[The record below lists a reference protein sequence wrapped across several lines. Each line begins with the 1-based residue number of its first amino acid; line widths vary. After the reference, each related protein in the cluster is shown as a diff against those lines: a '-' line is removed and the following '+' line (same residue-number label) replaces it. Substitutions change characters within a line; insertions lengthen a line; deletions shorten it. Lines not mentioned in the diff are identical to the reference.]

1 MTADAGIPLNDLWIG
16 EMRGIAVNG
25 RRVLLLRLEEGV
37 FAYEDRCAHLG
48 VPLSEGSLA
57 DGVLTCRAHHYQYD
71 ARTGA
76 GINPKATQL
85 VSVPLSVRDGRI
97 LLGDAQHERSGS

>member
-1 MTADAGIPLNDLWIG
+1 MNDDAGIPADELWIG
-16 EMRGIAVNG
+16 EMKGVVVGG
-25 RRVLLLRLEEGV
+25 RRVLVLRLEDGV

-48 VPLSEGSLA
+48 VPLSEGTLE

-76 GINPKATQL
+76 GINPRDVRLA
-85 VSVPLSVRDGRI
+85 SVPLRVDAGRI
-97 LLGDAQHERSGS
+97 VFSERRAGEQS

>member
-1 MTADAGIPLNDLWIG
+1 MTSENGIAADELWIG
-16 EMRGIAVNG
+16 EMRAVSAGG
-25 RRVLLLRLEEGV
+25 RRVLVLRVEEGV

-48 VPLSEGSLA
+48 VPLSEGTLS

-76 GINPKATQL
+76 GINPKNVCL
-85 VSVPLSVRDGRI
+85 VAVPLAVRGGRI
-97 LLGDAQHERSGS
+97 WLEPATRGEP

>member
-1 MTADAGIPLNDLWIG
+1 VKAENGIPVGELWIG
-16 EMRGIAVNG
+16 EMKAVSADG

-48 VPLSEGSLA
+48 VPLSEGKLEGA
-57 DGVLTCRAHHYQYD
+57 VLTCRAHHYCYD

-76 GINPKATQL
+76 GINPKNVHL
-85 VSVPLSVRDGRI
+85 VQVPLAVRDERI
-97 LLGDAQHERSGS
+97 WLGESARSGENA